1 MSMSQELSTT
11 SLLDLVARFQGGD
24 AAALDELVRRIGG
37 RLERLA
43 HKMLRGF
50 PVVRGQEQTGDVLQ
64 NALVRL
70 SRSLRAVCPA
80 STADFF
86 RLAAEQL
93 RRELLDLA
101 RYHRRRL
108 AVNEPFPPAGSD
120 GSAVAFDPPDRDA
133 PDARDLDRWQAL
145 HEAVERLPADLR
157 EVFGLTFYHG
167 QTQPQIAGVL
177 GVSDR
182 HVRRLWRE
190 SCVRLNDLLGGDLPP
205 S

>member
-1 MSMSQELSTT
+1 MSQELGTT
-11 SLLDLVARFQGGD
+11 SLLDLVARFQGG
-24 AAALDELVRRIGG
+24 
-37 RLERLA
+37 
-43 HKMLRGF
+43 F
-50 PVVRGQEQTGDVLQ
+50 PVLAGQAQTGDVLQ
-64 NALVRL
+64 NGLIRL
-70 SRSLRAVCPA
+70 SRSLREVSPP

-108 AVNEPFPPAGSD
+108 CVNEPFPPSASGGS
-120 GSAVAFDPPDRDA
+120 SEAFDPRDPNA

-145 HEAVERLPADLR
+145 HEAVEQLPENLR

-167 QTQPQIAGVL
+167 QTQQQIAQVL

-182 HVRRLWRE
+182 HVRRLWGE
-190 SCVRLNDLLGGDLPP
+190 ACLALNDLLGGDLPP